1 MSSGSFRICKRFE
14 IECGHRLFKHP
25 ERCRFPHGHS
35 RTVEVVVRAATLDAN
50 DMVCDYKVL
59 KELAGRELERFDH
72 AMVLAAADPLAPTL
86 QAVSE
91 RVVLLEE
98 GDATTEVLAR
108 YLFHRL
114 AAAFARGGEVV
125 SAAGT
130 RYVVPPGVR
139 VERVRVWETSTSW
152 AEYGEEVDGG

>member
-1 MSSGSFRICKRFE
+1 MPNFVFRICKRFE
-14 IECGHRLFKHP
+14 IESGHRLFRHP

-35 RTVEVVVRAATLDAN
+35 RTVEVVLRASTLDAN

-59 KELAGRELERFDH
+59 KELASRELERFDH
-72 AMVLAAADPLAPTL
+72 AMVLAAADPLAPAF

-98 GDATTEVLAR
+98 GDATTEVMAR

-114 AAAFARGGEVV
+114 EAAFARGGEVV
-125 SAAGT
+125 STSGT